1 MAPIRT
7 ELIIENPTDIPLISK
22 KNKSNTIMSEL
33 RFENIK
39 RKVIKRIKKMK

>member
-7 ELIIENPTDIPLISK
+7 EVIIENPTDMPSIFK